1 MYGEIFNTVNYTQTR
16 SRFDL
21 NYDKMK
27 EAPQFIIIDE
37 GAAKTFFWNK
47 DSWDDSKLFFEGQ
60 GYVTEGKY
68 QHPEKCW

>member
-27 EAPQFIIIDE
+27 EATQFIIIDE
-37 GAAKTFFWNK
+37 GAAKTFF
-47 DSWDDSKLFFEGQ
+47 
-60 GYVTEGKY
+60 
-68 QHPEKCW
+68 